1 MIERDYNTQRKKMK
15 LPEYGR
21 SIHKMVDHIMQIE
34 NREERILA
42 VKAVI
47 DVMGMMYPYLRDI
60 NEFKHKLWDHIAI
73 MSDFKLDIDYP
84 YDPPKPETFIEKPR
98 LIPYGQSDIKYRHYG
113 KIMETYIAAT
123 ARLEDDNPAKAVNTE
138 MLANQMKKSYL
149 VWNKDAVED
158 SKILKDMADLSHGKL
173 IPRPDMHLQEV
184 NDIFK
189 PQPKKGKI
197 TNMSSNQSNM
207 SNQSRKRK

>member
-1 MIERDYNTQRKKMK
+1 M
-15 LPEYGR
+15 L
-21 SIHKMVDHIMQIE
+21 IE

-98 LIPYGQSDIKYRHYG
+98 LVAYNQTEIKYRHYG
-113 KIMETYIAAT
+113 KIVENYIAAT
-123 ARLEDDNPAKAVNTE
+123 ANMDDSNPAKATNIE
-138 MLANQMKKSYL
+138 LLANQMKKAYL

-158 SKILKDMADLSHGKL
+158 SKILKDMIVLSHGKL
-173 IPRPDMHLQEV
+173 KPDLDMHLQEI
-184 NDIFK
+184 NEIFK

-197 TNMSSNQSNM
+197 TNLSNQSSNQSN
-207 SNQSRKRK
+207 QQRKRK

>member
-1 MIERDYNTQRKKMK
+1 MIARDYNTQRKKMK

-42 VKAVI
+42 VKGVI

-84 YDPPKPETFIEKPR
+84 YDPPKPETFIEKPK
-98 LIPYGQSDIKYRHYG
+98 LVPYGQKEIKFRHYG
-113 KIMETYIAAT
+113 KIMENYIAAT
-123 ARLEDDNPAKAVNTE
+123 ALLPDENPAKAINIE
-138 MLANQMKKSYL
+138 LLANQMKKTYL

-158 SKILKDMADLSHGKL
+158 SKILTDLTYLSHGSLK
-173 IPRPDMHLQEV
+173 PNPDLRLQEV
-184 NDIFK
+184 NEIFK
-189 PQPKKGKI
+189 QQVKKGRI
-197 TNMSSNQSNM
+197 TPT
-207 SNQSRKRK
+207 SNQSRKHK

>member
-84 YDPPKPETFIEKPR
+84 YDPPKPETFIEKPK
-98 LIPYGQSDIKYRHYG
+98 LIPYDQTDIKYRHYG
-113 KIMETYIAAT
+113 KIMEKYIAAT
-123 ARLEDDNPAKAVNTE
+123 ARLEDDSPQKIANTE

-158 SKILKDMADLSHGKL
+158 SKILKDLVELSHGKL
-173 IPRPDMHLQEV
+173 IPSPDMHLQEV
-184 NDIFK
+184 ADIIK
-189 PQPKKGKI
+189 QQPKKGKI
-197 TNMSSNQSNM
+197 TNQSNQSHQL
-207 SNQSRKRK
+207 NQSRKHK

>member
-34 NREERILA
+34 DREERILA
-42 VKAVI
+42 GKAVI

-84 YDPPKPETFIEKPR
+84 YDPPKPETFIEKPK
-98 LIPYGQSDIKYRHYG
+98 LIPYSQSDIKYRHYG
-113 KIMETYIAAT
+113 KIMENYIAAT
-123 ARLEDDNPAKAVNTE
+123 ARLDDENPSKATNIE
-138 MLANQMKKSYL
+138 LLANQMKKSYV

-158 SKILKDMADLSHGKL
+158 TKILKDMVYLSHGSLNPK
-173 IPRPDMHLQEV
+173 PDLHLQEV

-197 TNMSSNQSNM
+197 TNL
-207 SNQSRKRK
+207 SNQSRKHK

>member
-1 MIERDYNTQRKKMK
+1 MIAHDYNTQRKKMK

-42 VKAVI
+42 VKGVI

-84 YDPPKPETFIEKPR
+84 YDPPKPETFIEKPK
-98 LIPYGQSDIKYRHYG
+98 LVPYGQKEIKFRHYG
-113 KIMETYIAAT
+113 KIMENYITAT
-123 ARLEDDNPAKAVNTE
+123 ALLDDENPAKAVNIE
-138 MLANQMKKSYL
+138 LLANQMKKTYL

-158 SKILKDMADLSHGKL
+158 SKILNDLTFLSHGSLK
-173 IPRPDMHLQEV
+173 PNPDLRLQEV
-184 NDIFK
+184 NEIFK
-189 PQPKKGKI
+189 QQVKKGRI
-197 TNMSSNQSNM
+197 TPT
-207 SNQSRKRK
+207 SNQSRKHK

>member
-1 MIERDYNTQRKKMK
+1 MIARDYNTQRKKMK

-42 VKAVI
+42 VKGVI

-84 YDPPKPETFIEKPR
+84 YDPPKPETFIEKPK
-98 LIPYGQSDIKYRHYG
+98 LVPYGQKEIKFRHYG
-113 KIMETYIAAT
+113 KIMENYIAAT
-123 ARLEDDNPAKAVNTE
+123 AQLDDENPAKAVNIE
-138 MLANQMKKSYL
+138 LLANQMKKTYL

-158 SKILKDMADLSHGKL
+158 SKILNDLTYLSHGSLK
-173 IPRPDMHLQEV
+173 PNPDLRLQEV
-184 NDIFK
+184 NEIFK
-189 PQPKKGKI
+189 QQVKKGRI
-197 TNMSSNQSNM
+197 TPTT
-207 SNQSRKRK
+207 NQSRKHK

>member
-1 MIERDYNTQRKKMK
+1 MIARDYNTQRKKMK

-42 VKAVI
+42 VKGVI

-84 YDPPKPETFIEKPR
+84 YDPPKPETFIEKPK
-98 LIPYGQSDIKYRHYG
+98 LVPYGQKEIKFRHYG
-113 KIMETYIAAT
+113 KIMENYIAAT
-123 ARLEDDNPAKAVNTE
+123 ALLPDENPAKAINIE
-138 MLANQMKKSYL
+138 LLANQMKKTYL

-158 SKILKDMADLSHGKL
+158 SKILTDLTYLSHGSLKPNSDL
-173 IPRPDMHLQEV
+173 RLQEV
-184 NDIFK
+184 NEIFK
-189 PQPKKGKI
+189 QQVKKGRI
-197 TNMSSNQSNM
+197 TPT
-207 SNQSRKRK
+207 SNQSRKHK